1 MSVNMKSTKQE
12 IMDAYNEVKSRL
24 DAINQ
29 AKDDPAETAKKK
41 RNEEIIQS
49 ANEVSVQGILA
60 SEIVDKYKALCEA
73 IDMKSAQ
80 LKDMYGIEVEANSLV
95 ALINAHK
102 DKEVDLKAK
111 YSDMEASLRE
121 SFEATKNALSNEL
134 NELEN
139 KKEEILKQTKKDNAD
154 LYASLEIERKRE
166 KEQYDYDLKRERKI
180 ANDKWEDE
188 KAAREKALSDREAD
202 LAARIITV
210 EEREKKMKE
219 LQDTVDNIPTLI
231 ENARADGKKEGKAE
245 ADKSH
250 VFEVRSINTKNEYE
264 QKALNDQIERLTN
277 DLSLVRAAN
286 AEIQMK
292 LDMAYSQMKDLAADT
307 VKSNGSIKII
317 GGDNTNKAVS
327 K

>member
-12 IMDAYNEVKSRL
+12 IMDAYNEVKAKL
-24 DAINQ
+24 DAISS
-29 AKDDPAETAKKK
+29 AKDDPAVIAREKHNK
-41 RNEEIIQS
+41 EVIQS
-49 ANEVSVQGILA
+49 ANEVSAQGILA
-60 SEIVDKYKALCEA
+60 PEIVEKYKSLCEA

-80 LKDMYGIEVEANSLV
+80 LKDMYGIEAEANSLV

-102 DKEVDLKAK
+102 DKEVELKAR
-111 YSDMEASLRE
+111 YSGMEASLKE
-121 SFEATKNALSNEL
+121 SFDVTKNNLSNEL
-134 NELEN
+134 TELEN
-139 KKEEILKQTKKDNAD
+139 KKEAILKQTKKDNAD

-188 KAAREKALSDREAD
+188 KAAREKALTDKESD
-202 LAARIITV
+202 LAARIVAI
-210 EEREKKMKE
+210 EEREKKMQE
-219 LQDTVDNIPTLI
+219 LQDTVNNIPTLI
-231 ENARADGKKEGKAE
+231 ENARAEGKKEGKAE

-264 QKALNDQIERLTN
+264 QKALQDQIDRLTN
-277 DLSLVRAAN
+277 DLSLARTAN

-317 GGDNTNKAVS
+317 GSENTNKTVN